1 MIYLYFSAVKDRGM
15 MGQGIFLGE
24 AFLPLQEIQV
34 RTENTIFCSIM
45 EASRAGGYKEV
56 SSILAD
62 Q

>member
-1 MIYLYFSAVKDRGM
+1 MIYLCFSAVKDRGM

-34 RTENTIFCSIM
+34 NSKPHEQM
-45 EASRAGGYKEV
+45 